1 MTFKNYIA
9 GPVTINRPWP
19 SHLTSRSLTL
29 SIGKISTLAALS
41 SSEHCCEAKWC
52 DVKTPGKLRGTGQT
66 KGVIIG
72 QISQVS
78 AIMLTNKVIVIS
90 FCIHLRT
97 SCFNQLGSCGMHGA
111 KIYTK
116 RKSLNLSVQ
125 NFMTWY
131 YAVSGAPHWLLGLGR
146 PLTLPSC
153 KEGQTAQRAW
163 LLAFPPTPAP
173 SAILQHAQFPEKNYI
188 SQQQKKGF

>member
-1 MTFKNYIA
+1 MTFKNYIV
-9 GPVTINRPWP
+9 GIVTMNRPWP

-29 SIGKISTLAALS
+29 SIGKISILAALS
-41 SSEHCCEAKWC
+41 SSEHCCETKWG
-52 DVKTPGKLRGTGQT
+52 DVKTPGKLWSTEQT
-66 KGVIIG
+66 NGIIIG

-78 AIMLTNKVIVIS
+78 DIMLTNKAIVTS

-116 RKSLNLSVQ
+116 RKSLNLSFQ
-125 NFMTWY
+125 NLMTWY
-131 YAVSGAPHWLLGLGR
+131 YAVSGAPHCLLGLRR
-146 PLTLPSC
+146 PLTLPYC

-173 SAILQHAQFPEKNYI
+173 SVILQHAQFH
-188 SQQQKKGF
+188 